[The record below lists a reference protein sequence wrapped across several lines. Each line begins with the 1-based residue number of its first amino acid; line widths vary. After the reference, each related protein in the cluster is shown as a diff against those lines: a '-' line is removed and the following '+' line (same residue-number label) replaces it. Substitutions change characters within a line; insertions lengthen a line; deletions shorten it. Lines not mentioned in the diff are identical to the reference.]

1 MEIELEEKMVNDME
15 TGFVGVI
22 YLMGVTRE

>member
-1 MEIELEEKMVNDME
+1 MENELEEKMVNDME
-15 TGFVGVI
+15 TGFIGSI